1 MAHAFNL
8 STQEAKIGESQGVL
22 GQPGLRSETLSQ
34 KQTKQ
39 EKGKQT
45 KKEIGMGV

>member
-22 GQPGLRSETLSQ
+22 GQPGLRSETLSSN
-34 KQTKQ
+34 KQTKNNNNNN
-39 EKGKQT
+39 KSPH
-45 KKEIGMGV
+45 V